1 MPGTVWHPCA
11 VASPQL
17 RRTGL
22 SAPAPHAAGKVP
34 YRITAFFWIIKI
46 LTTAMGEA
54 LADFLAFRYNPVVAG
69 VVGTVIFVIAMVL
82 QFRARRYQV
91 WVYWFAV
98 AMVAVWGTLAAD
110 GMHIKLGVPYSL
122 SSAFFAVCLAVVFAA
137 WYVTERTLSIHSI
150 TTPRREVF
158 YWATVLATFALGT
171 AVGDLTAT
179 TLHLGFL
186 ASGIMF
192 TGLICIPALAYWKLG
207 MNSVLAFWA
216 AYVLT
221 RPLGASYADW
231 LGVPHRY
238 GGVGLGRG
246 LVALILTIVIV
257 GFVAYLAVTRK
268 DVEPHDAGRDRAP
281 AGHPRPLTPGT
292 AGRPDTLG

>member
-1 MPGTVWHPCA
+1 MWHPCA
-11 VASPQL
+11 VASSQL
-17 RRTGL
+17 RRDGVRVPLPTGA
-22 SAPAPHAAGKVP
+22 SKVP
-34 YRITAFFWIIKI
+34 YRITAYFWIIKI

-54 LADFLAFRYNPVVAG
+54 LADYVALRYSPVLAGVAG
-69 VVGTVIFVIAMVL
+69 TLVFAVAMVL
-82 QFRARRYQV
+82 QFRAHRYRV
-91 WVYWFAV
+91 WIYWFAV

-110 GMHIKLGVPYSL
+110 GLHIKLGVSYAL
-122 SSAFFAVCLAVVFAA
+122 SSAFFAVCLVVVFVG
-137 WYVTERTLSIHSI
+137 WYATEHTLSIHSI
-150 TTPRREVF
+150 TSPRRELF

-186 ASGIMF
+186 TSGLMF
-192 TGLICIPALAYWKLG
+192 TGLICLPALAYWKLG
-207 MNSVLAFWA
+207 LNSVLAFWI

-246 LVALILTIVIV
+246 LVALMLIVVIV

-268 DVEPHDAGRDRAP
+268 DVQPEETAQVSRAP
-281 AGHPRPLTPGT
+281 AARHR
-292 AGRPDTLG
+292 R

>member
-1 MPGTVWHPCA
+1 M
-11 VASPQL
+11 ASPQV
-17 RRTGL
+17 RRDRVRV
-22 SAPAPHAAGKVP
+22 PAASGPSKVP
-34 YRITAFFWIIKI
+34 YRITAYFWIIKI

-54 LADFLAFRYNPVVAG
+54 LADFMAFRYSPVLAG
-69 VVGTVIFVIAMVL
+69 VVGTLIFAIAMVL
-82 QFRARRYQV
+82 QLRARRYRV
-91 WVYWFAV
+91 WIYWFAV

-110 GMHIKLGVPYSL
+110 GLHIKLGVPYAV
-122 SSAFFAVCLAVVFAA
+122 SSAFFAVCLTVVFVA
-137 WYVTERTLSIHSI
+137 WYATEHTLSIHSI
-150 TTPRREVF
+150 TTRRRELF

-186 ASGIMF
+186 TSGLMF
-192 TGLICIPALAYWKLG
+192 TGLICLPALAYWKLG
-207 MNSVLAFWA
+207 LNSVLAFWI

-246 LVALILTIVIV
+246 VVALILTVVIV

-268 DVEPHDAGRDRAP
+268 DVEPDETARTS
-281 AGHPRPLTPGT
+281 RPPG
-292 AGRPDTLG
+292 ARHRR

>member
-1 MPGTVWHPCA
+1 

-17 RRTGL
+17 RRSGV
-22 SAPAPHAAGKVP
+22 SVPAPYAASKVP

-54 LADFLAFRYNPVVAG
+54 LADFLALRYNPVFAG
-69 VVGTVIFVIAMVL
+69 VVGTVIFVVAMVL

-110 GMHIKLGVPYSL
+110 GMHIKLGVSYAL
-122 SSAFFAVCLAVVFAA
+122 SSAFFATCLVVVFVA
-137 WYVTERTLSIHSI
+137 WYATERTLSIHSI
-150 TTPRREVF
+150 TTQRREVF

-186 ASGIMF
+186 TSGLMF

-207 MNSVLAFWA
+207 LNSVLAFWF

-246 LVALILTIVIV
+246 LVALILSVVIV
-257 GFVAYLAVTRK
+257 AFVAYLAVTRK
-268 DVEPHDAGRDRAP
+268 DVEPDDAGRGRVTGRGRAP
-281 AGHPRPLTPGT
+281 QAAHARH
-292 AGRPDTLG
+292 RR

>member
-1 MPGTVWHPCA
+1 

-17 RRTGL
+17 RRSGV
-22 SAPAPHAAGKVP
+22 SVPAPYAASKVP

-54 LADFLAFRYNPVVAG
+54 LADFLAFRYNPVFAG

-110 GMHIKLGVPYSL
+110 GLHIKLGVPYAV
-122 SSAFFAVCLAVVFAA
+122 SSAFFAICLIVVFVA
-137 WYVTERTLSIHSI
+137 WYATERTLSIHSI
-150 TTPRREVF
+150 TTPRRELF
-158 YWATVLATFALGT
+158 YWATVLVTFALGT

-186 ASGIMF
+186 TSGLMF
-192 TGLICIPALAYWKLG
+192 TGLICLPALAYWKFGL
-207 MNSVLAFWA
+207 NSVLAFWI

-246 LVALILTIVIV
+246 LVALILSAVIV

-268 DVEPHDAGRDRAP
+268 DVQPEETVQASRAP
-281 AGHPRPLTPGT
+281 GARHR
-292 AGRPDTLG
+292 R

>member
-1 MPGTVWHPCA
+1 MPETLWHPCA
-11 VASPQL
+11 VASSQL
-17 RRTGL
+17 RRTTV
-22 SAPAPHAAGKVP
+22 SVPATYAAGKVP
-34 YRITAFFWIIKI
+34 YRITAYFWIIKI

-54 LADFLAFRYNPVVAG
+54 LADFMALRYNPVAAG
-69 VVGTVIFVIAMVL
+69 VVGTAVFVIAMVL
-82 QFRARRYQV
+82 QFRARQYQV
-91 WVYWFAV
+91 WIYWFAV

-110 GMHIKLGVPYSL
+110 GLHIKLGVPYAL
-122 SSAFFAVCLAVVFAA
+122 SSAFFAVCLVVVFAA
-137 WYVTERTLSIHSI
+137 WYATERTLSIHSI

-158 YWATVLATFALGT
+158 YWAAVLATFALGT

-186 ASGIMF
+186 TSGLLF

-207 MNSVLAFWA
+207 LNSVLAFWI

-246 LVALILTIVIV
+246 LVALILSIVIV
-257 GFVAYLAVTRK
+257 GFVAFLAVTRK
-268 DVEPHDAGRDRAP
+268 DVDEGEAGR
-281 AGHPRPLTPGT
+281 
-292 AGRPDTLG
+292 GRPAAVHARHRR

>member
-1 MPGTVWHPCA
+1 M
-11 VASPQL
+11 ASPQV
-17 RRTGL
+17 RRDEVRV
-22 SAPAPHAAGKVP
+22 PAPSGASKVP
-34 YRITAFFWIIKI
+34 YRITVYFWIIKI

-54 LADFLAFRYNPVVAG
+54 LADFVALRYSPVLAGVAG
-69 VVGTVIFVIAMVL
+69 TVVFAVALVL
-82 QFRARRYQV
+82 QFRAPRYRV
-91 WVYWFAV
+91 WIYWFAV

-110 GMHIKLGVPYSL
+110 GLHIKLGVPYAL
-122 SSAFFAVCLAVVFAA
+122 SSAFFAACLVVVFVA
-137 WYVTERTLSIHSI
+137 WYATERTLSIHSI
-150 TTPRREVF
+150 TTPRRELF

-171 AVGDLTAT
+171 AVGDFTAT

-186 ASGIMF
+186 ASGLMF
-192 TGLICIPALAYWKLG
+192 TGLICLPALAYWKLG
-207 MNSVLAFWA
+207 LNPVLAFWI

-246 LVALILTIVIV
+246 LVALLLSVVIV

-268 DVEPHDAGRDRAP
+268 DVQPDETAQATRA
-281 AGHPRPLTPGT
+281 AARHR
-292 AGRPDTLG
+292 R

>member
-1 MPGTVWHPCA
+1 M
-11 VASPQL
+11 ASPQV
-17 RRTGL
+17 RRDRVRF
-22 SAPAPHAAGKVP
+22 PAPSGPSKVP
-34 YRITAFFWIIKI
+34 YRITAYFWIIKI

-54 LADFLAFRYNPVVAG
+54 LADFMALRYSPVLAG
-69 VVGTVIFVIAMVL
+69 VVGTLIFAIAMVL
-82 QFRARRYQV
+82 QLRARRYRV
-91 WVYWFAV
+91 WIYWFAV

-110 GMHIKLGVPYSL
+110 GLHIKLGVPYAV
-122 SSAFFAVCLAVVFAA
+122 SSAFFAVCLTVVFVA
-137 WYVTERTLSIHSI
+137 WYATEHTLSIHSI
-150 TTPRREVF
+150 TTRRRELF

-186 ASGIMF
+186 TSGLMF
-192 TGLICIPALAYWKLG
+192 TGLICLPALAYWKLG
-207 MNSVLAFWA
+207 LNSVLAFWI

-238 GGVGLGRG
+238 GGVQLGRG
-246 LVALILTIVIV
+246 VVALILTVVIV

-268 DVEPHDAGRDRAP
+268 DVEPDETARTSRPP
-281 AGHPRPLTPGT
+281 AARHR
-292 AGRPDTLG
+292 R

>member
-1 MPGTVWHPCA
+1 
-11 VASPQL
+11 VASPQV
-17 RRTGL
+17 RRDEVRV
-22 SAPAPHAAGKVP
+22 PATSGASKVP
-34 YRITAFFWIIKI
+34 YRITAYFWIIKI

-54 LADFLAFRYNPVVAG
+54 LADFMALRYSPVLAG
-69 VVGTVIFVIAMVL
+69 VVGTLVFAVALVL
-82 QFRARRYQV
+82 QFRARRYRV
-91 WVYWFAV
+91 WIYWFAV

-110 GMHIKLGVPYSL
+110 GLHIKLGVPYAL
-122 SSAFFAVCLAVVFAA
+122 SSAFFAACLVVVFVA
-137 WYVTERTLSIHSI
+137 WYATERTLSIHSI
-150 TTPRREVF
+150 TTPRRELF

-186 ASGIMF
+186 TSGLMF
-192 TGLICIPALAYWKLG
+192 TGLICLPALAYWKLG
-207 MNSVLAFWA
+207 LNSVLAFWI

-246 LVALILTIVIV
+246 LVALILTVVIV
-257 GFVAYLAVTRK
+257 GFVAYLAVSRK
-268 DVEPHDAGRDRAP
+268 DVQPGETAQAQ
-281 AGHPRPLTPGT
+281 AQAQAPRPP
-292 AGRPDTLG
+292 AARHRR

>member
-1 MPGTVWHPCA
+1 MPETLWHPCA

-17 RRTGL
+17 RRTTV
-22 SAPAPHAAGKVP
+22 SVPATYPAGKVP
-34 YRITAFFWIIKI
+34 YRITAYFWIIKI

-54 LADFLAFRYNPVVAG
+54 LADFMALRYNPVVAG
-69 VVGTVIFVIAMVL
+69 VVGTAVFVIAMVL
-82 QFRARRYQV
+82 QFRARQYQV
-91 WVYWFAV
+91 WIYWFAV

-110 GMHIKLGVPYSL
+110 GMHIKLGVPYAL
-122 SSAFFAVCLAVVFAA
+122 SSAFFAVCLVVVFAA
-137 WYVTERTLSIHSI
+137 WYATERTLSIHSI

-158 YWATVLATFALGT
+158 YWAAVLATFALGT

-186 ASGIMF
+186 TSGLLF

-207 MNSVLAFWA
+207 PNSVLAFWI

-246 LVALILTIVIV
+246 LVALILSIVIV
-257 GFVAYLAVTRK
+257 GFVAFLAVTRK
-268 DVEPHDAGRDRAP
+268 DVDEGEAGR
-281 AGHPRPLTPGT
+281 
-292 AGRPDTLG
+292 GRPAAVHARHRR

>member
-1 MPGTVWHPCA
+1 V
-11 VASPQL
+11 
-17 RRTGL
+17 
-22 SAPAPHAAGKVP
+22 PARSGPSKVP
-34 YRITAFFWIIKI
+34 YRITAYFWIIKI

-54 LADFLAFRYNPVVAG
+54 LADFMALRYSPVLAG
-69 VVGTVIFVIAMVL
+69 VVGTLVFAIAMVL
-82 QFRARRYQV
+82 QFRAPGYRV
-91 WVYWFAV
+91 WIYWFAV

-110 GMHIKLGVPYSL
+110 GLHIKLGVPYAL
-122 SSAFFAVCLAVVFAA
+122 SSAFFAVCLAAVFIA
-137 WYVTERTLSIHSI
+137 WYATERTLSIHSI

-171 AVGDLTAT
+171 AVGDFTAT
-179 TLHLGFL
+179 TLHLGFF
-186 ASGIMF
+186 ASGLMF
-192 TGLICIPALAYWKLG
+192 TGLICLPALAYWKFGL
-207 MNSVLAFWA
+207 NSVLAFWI

-246 LVALILTIVIV
+246 LLALILSVVIV

-268 DVEPHDAGRDRAP
+268 DVEPDERARASRASRAP
-281 AGHPRPLTPGT
+281 AARHR
-292 AGRPDTLG
+292 R

>member
-1 MPGTVWHPCA
+1 

-17 RRTGL
+17 RQDEPRV
-22 SAPAPHAAGKVP
+22 PAPSGASKVP
-34 YRITAFFWIIKI
+34 YRITAYFWIIKI

-54 LADFLAFRYNPVVAG
+54 LADFLALRYSPVLAG
-69 VVGTVIFVIAMVL
+69 VVGTLVFAVALVL
-82 QFRARRYQV
+82 QFRAPRYRV
-91 WVYWFAV
+91 WIYWFAV

-110 GMHIKLGVPYSL
+110 GLHIKLGVPYAL
-122 SSAFFAVCLAVVFAA
+122 SSAFFAVCLAVVFVA
-137 WYVTERTLSIHSI
+137 WYATEHTLSIHSI
-150 TTPRREVF
+150 TTPRRELF

-171 AVGDLTAT
+171 ALGDFTAT

-186 ASGIMF
+186 ASGLMF
-192 TGLICIPALAYWKLG
+192 TGLICLPALAYWKLG
-207 MNSVLAFWA
+207 LNPVLAFWI

-246 LVALILTIVIV
+246 LVALILSVVIV

-268 DVEPHDAGRDRAP
+268 DVEPGE
-281 AGHPRPLTPGT
+281 T
-292 AGRPDTLG
+292 AQAAKGPVARHRR

>member
-1 MPGTVWHPCA
+1 M
-11 VASPQL
+11 ASPQV
-17 RRTGL
+17 RRDRVRV
-22 SAPAPHAAGKVP
+22 PAPSGPSKVP
-34 YRITAFFWIIKI
+34 YRITAYFWIIKI

-54 LADFLAFRYNPVVAG
+54 LADFMALRYSPVLAG
-69 VVGTVIFVIAMVL
+69 VVGTLIFAIAMVL
-82 QFRARRYQV
+82 QLRARRYRV
-91 WVYWFAV
+91 WIYWFAV

-110 GMHIKLGVPYSL
+110 GLHIKLGVPYAV
-122 SSAFFAVCLAVVFAA
+122 SSAFFAVCLTVVFVA
-137 WYVTERTLSIHSI
+137 WYATEHTLSIHSI
-150 TTPRREVF
+150 TTRRRELF

-186 ASGIMF
+186 TSGLMF
-192 TGLICIPALAYWKLG
+192 TGLICLPALAYWKLG
-207 MNSVLAFWA
+207 LNSVLAFWI

-246 LVALILTIVIV
+246 VVALILTVVIV

-268 DVEPHDAGRDRAP
+268 DVEPDETARTS
-281 AGHPRPLTPGT
+281 RPPG
-292 AGRPDTLG
+292 ARHRR

>member
-1 MPGTVWHPCA
+1 V
-11 VASPQL
+11 
-17 RRTGL
+17 
-22 SAPAPHAAGKVP
+22 PARSGPSKVP
-34 YRITAFFWIIKI
+34 YRITAYFWIIKI

-54 LADFLAFRYNPVVAG
+54 LADFMALHYSPVLAG
-69 VVGTVIFVIAMVL
+69 VVGTLVFAIAMVL
-82 QFRARRYQV
+82 QFRAPRYRV
-91 WVYWFAV
+91 WIYWFAV

-110 GMHIKLGVPYSL
+110 GLHIKLGVPYAL
-122 SSAFFAVCLAVVFAA
+122 SSAFFAVCLTVVFIA
-137 WYVTERTLSIHSI
+137 WYATERTLSIHSI

-171 AVGDLTAT
+171 AVGDFTAT
-179 TLHLGFL
+179 TLHLGFF
-186 ASGIMF
+186 ASGLLF
-192 TGLICIPALAYWKLG
+192 TGLICLPALAYWKLG
-207 MNSVLAFWA
+207 LNPVLAFWI

-246 LVALILTIVIV
+246 LVALILSVVIV

-268 DVEPHDAGRDRAP
+268 DVEPDETARAP
-281 AGHPRPLTPGT
+281 RAPRAPRASGG
-292 AGRPDTLG
+292 AHRR

>member
-1 MPGTVWHPCA
+1 
-11 VASPQL
+11 VASPQV
-17 RRTGL
+17 RRDGVRV
-22 SAPAPHAAGKVP
+22 PAPSAASKVP
-34 YRITAFFWIIKI
+34 YRITAYFWIIKI

-54 LADFLAFRYNPVVAG
+54 LADFLALRYNPVLAG
-69 VVGTVIFVIAMVL
+69 VVGTLVFGVALVL
-82 QFRARRYQV
+82 QFRARRYRA
-91 WVYWFAV
+91 WIYWFAV

-110 GMHIKLGVPYSL
+110 GLHIKLGVPYAL
-122 SSAFFAVCLAVVFAA
+122 SSAFFAVCLVVVFVA
-137 WYVTERTLSIHSI
+137 WYATERTLSIHSI
-150 TTPRREVF
+150 TTPRRELF

-186 ASGIMF
+186 TSGLMF
-192 TGLICIPALAYWKLG
+192 TGLICLPALAYWKLG
-207 MNSVLAFWA
+207 MNSVLAFWI

-246 LVALILTIVIV
+246 LVALILSVVIV

-268 DVEPHDAGRDRAP
+268 DAQPEETARASRAP
-281 AGHPRPLTPGT
+281 AARHR
-292 AGRPDTLG
+292 R

>member
-1 MPGTVWHPCA
+1 
-11 VASPQL
+11 
-17 RRTGL
+17 
-22 SAPAPHAAGKVP
+22 
-34 YRITAFFWIIKI
+34 
-46 LTTAMGEA
+46 MGEA
-54 LADFLAFRYNPVVAG
+54 LADFLALRYNPVVAG
-69 VVGTVIFVIAMVL
+69 VVGTVIFAVAMVL

-110 GMHIKLGVPYSL
+110 GMHIKLGVPYAL
-122 SSAFFAVCLAVVFAA
+122 SSAFFAACLVVVFVA
-137 WYVTERTLSIHSI
+137 WYATERTLSIHSI
-150 TTPRREVF
+150 TTRRREVF

-186 ASGIMF
+186 TSGLMF

-207 MNSVLAFWA
+207 LNSVLAFWC

-246 LVALILTIVIV
+246 LVALILSAVIV
-257 GFVAYLAVTRK
+257 AFVAYLAVTRK
-268 DVEPHDAGRDRAP
+268 DVQPDDAGQGRA
-281 AGHPRPLTPGT
+281 AQPGR
-292 AGRPDTLG
+292 ARHRR

>member
-1 MPGTVWHPCA
+1 
-11 VASPQL
+11 VASPQV
-17 RRTGL
+17 RRDRVRV
-22 SAPAPHAAGKVP
+22 PAPSGPSKVP
-34 YRITAFFWIIKI
+34 YRITAYFWIIKI

-54 LADFLAFRYNPVVAG
+54 LADFVAFRYSPVLAGVAG
-69 VVGTVIFVIAMVL
+69 TVVFGIAMVL
-82 QFRARRYQV
+82 QLRARRYRV
-91 WVYWFAV
+91 WIYWFAV

-110 GMHIKLGVPYSL
+110 GLHIKLGVPYAV
-122 SSAFFAVCLAVVFAA
+122 SSAFFAVCLVVVFVT
-137 WYVTERTLSIHSI
+137 WYATERTLSIHSI
-150 TTPRREVF
+150 TTPRRELF
-158 YWATVLATFALGT
+158 YWATVLVTFALGT

-186 ASGIMF
+186 TSGLMF
-192 TGLICIPALAYWKLG
+192 TGLICLPALAYWKLG
-207 MNSVLAFWA
+207 LNPVLAFWI

-246 LVALILTIVIV
+246 LVALILSAVIV

-268 DVEPHDAGRDRAP
+268 DVQPEETVQASRAQASRAP
-281 AGHPRPLTPGT
+281 AARHR
-292 AGRPDTLG
+292 R

>member
-1 MPGTVWHPCA
+1 MRQTLWHPCA

-17 RRTGL
+17 RRTAVSA
-22 SAPAPHAAGKVP
+22 SAPYPAGKVP
-34 YRITAFFWIIKI
+34 YRITAYFWIIKI

-82 QFRARRYQV
+82 QFRARHYQV
-91 WVYWFAV
+91 WIYWFAV

-110 GMHIKLGVPYSL
+110 GMHIKLGVPYAL
-122 SSAFFAVCLAVVFAA
+122 SSAFFAICLAVVFAA
-137 WYVTERTLSIHSI
+137 WYATEHTLSIHSI

-186 ASGIMF
+186 TSGLLF

-207 MNSVLAFWA
+207 RGSVLAFWT

-246 LVALILTIVIV
+246 LVALMLSIVII
-257 GFVAYLAVTRK
+257 GFVAFLAATRK
-268 DVEPHDAGRDRAP
+268 DAAGPGGP
-281 AGHPRPLTPGT
+281 AVFHARH
-292 AGRPDTLG
+292 RR

>member
-1 MPGTVWHPCA
+1 MPGTVWHPFA
-11 VASPQL
+11 VTSPQL
-17 RRTGL
+17 RRTAVSG
-22 SAPAPHAAGKVP
+22 PTYHAASKVP

-69 VVGTVIFVIAMVL
+69 VAGTAVFVIAMVL
-82 QFRARRYQV
+82 QFRAREYRV
-91 WVYWFAV
+91 WIYWFAV

-110 GMHIKLGVPYSL
+110 GMHIKLGVPYAL

-137 WYVTERTLSIHSI
+137 WYATERTLSIHSI

-158 YWATVLATFALGT
+158 YWAAVLATFALGT

-186 ASGIMF
+186 TSGLVF
-192 TGLICIPALAYWKLG
+192 TGLICIPALAYWKLRG
-207 MNSVLAFWA
+207 SSVLAFWT

-246 LVALILTIVIV
+246 LVALILSVVIV
-257 GFVAYLAVTRK
+257 GFVAFLAVTRT
-268 DVEPHDAGRDRAP
+268 DAEEGQARRRPAP
-281 AGHPRPLTPGT
+281 VHSRH
-292 AGRPDTLG
+292 RR

>member
-1 MPGTVWHPCA
+1 M
-11 VASPQL
+11 ASPQV
-17 RRTGL
+17 RQDGPRI
-22 SAPAPHAAGKVP
+22 PAPSGASKVP
-34 YRITAFFWIIKI
+34 YRITAYFWIIKI

-54 LADFLAFRYNPVVAG
+54 LSDFLALRYGAVLAG
-69 VVGTVIFVIAMVL
+69 VVGTSVFAVALVL
-82 QFRARRYQV
+82 QFRARRYRV
-91 WVYWFAV
+91 WIYWFAV

-110 GMHIKLGVPYSL
+110 GLHIKLGVPYAL
-122 SSAFFAVCLAVVFAA
+122 SSAFFAACLAVVFVA
-137 WYVTERTLSIHSI
+137 WYATEHTLSIHSI

-171 AVGDLTAT
+171 ALGDFTAT

-186 ASGIMF
+186 ASGLMF
-192 TGLICIPALAYWKLG
+192 TGLICLPALAYWKLG
-207 MNSVLAFWA
+207 LNPVLAFWI

-246 LVALILTIVIV
+246 LVALILSVVIV

-268 DVEPHDAGRDRAP
+268 DVQPDETVQAAAAP
-281 AGHPRPLTPGT
+281 AARHR
-292 AGRPDTLG
+292 R

>member
-1 MPGTVWHPCA
+1 M
-11 VASPQL
+11 ASPQV
-17 RRTGL
+17 RQNGPRI
-22 SAPAPHAAGKVP
+22 PAPSGASKVP
-34 YRITAFFWIIKI
+34 YRITAYFWIIKI

-54 LADFLAFRYNPVVAG
+54 LSDFLALRYGPVLAG
-69 VVGTVIFVIAMVL
+69 VVGTSVFAVALVL
-82 QFRARRYQV
+82 QFRARRYRV
-91 WVYWFAV
+91 WIYWFAV

-110 GMHIKLGVPYSL
+110 GLHIKLGVPYAL
-122 SSAFFAVCLAVVFAA
+122 SSAFFAACLAVVFVA
-137 WYVTERTLSIHSI
+137 WYATEHTLSIHSI

-171 AVGDLTAT
+171 ALGDFTAT

-186 ASGIMF
+186 ASGLMF
-192 TGLICIPALAYWKLG
+192 TGLICLPALAYWKLG
-207 MNSVLAFWA
+207 LNPVLAFWI

-246 LVALILTIVIV
+246 LVALILSVVIV

-268 DVEPHDAGRDRAP
+268 DVQPDETVPAAAAP
-281 AGHPRPLTPGT
+281 AARHR
-292 AGRPDTLG
+292 R

>member
-1 MPGTVWHPCA
+1 

-17 RRTGL
+17 RQDEPRV
-22 SAPAPHAAGKVP
+22 PAPSGASKVP
-34 YRITAFFWIIKI
+34 YRITAYFWIIKI

-54 LADFLAFRYNPVVAG
+54 LSDFLALRYGAVLAG
-69 VVGTVIFVIAMVL
+69 VVGTSVFAVALVL
-82 QFRARRYQV
+82 QFRATRYRV
-91 WVYWFAV
+91 WIYWFAV

-110 GMHIKLGVPYSL
+110 GLHIKLGVPYAL
-122 SSAFFAVCLAVVFAA
+122 SSAFFAACLAVVFVA
-137 WYVTERTLSIHSI
+137 WYATEHTLSIHSI
-150 TTPRREVF
+150 TTPRRELF

-171 AVGDLTAT
+171 ALGDFTAT

-186 ASGIMF
+186 ASGLMF
-192 TGLICIPALAYWKLG
+192 TGLICLPALAYWKLG
-207 MNSVLAFWA
+207 LNPVLAFWI

-246 LVALILTIVIV
+246 LVALILSVVIV

-268 DVEPHDAGRDRAP
+268 DVQPDETVQAAAAP
-281 AGHPRPLTPGT
+281 VARHR
-292 AGRPDTLG
+292 R

>member
-1 MPGTVWHPCA
+1 MLRAVWHPNA

-17 RRTGL
+17 RRT
-22 SAPAPHAAGKVP
+22 SVRVPAPGAVSKVP
-34 YRITAFFWIIKI
+34 YRITVFFWIIKI
-46 LTTAMGEA
+46 LTTGMGEA
-54 LADFLAFRYNPVVAG
+54 LADYGALRYGTVAAGVAG
-69 VVGTVIFVIAMVL
+69 TAIFVVAMVL

-122 SSAFFAVCLAVVFAA
+122 SSAFFAICLAVVFAA
-137 WYVTERTLSIHSI
+137 WYATEHTLSIHSI
-150 TTPRREVF
+150 TTRRRELF
-158 YWATVLATFALGT
+158 YWTTVLATFALGT
-171 AVGDLTAT
+171 AVGDMTAT

-186 ASGIMF
+186 ASGILF
-192 TGLICIPALAYWKLG
+192 TGLICLPALAYWKLG
-207 MNSVLAFWA
+207 LNPVLAFWI

-231 LGVPHRY
+231 LGVAPQH

-246 LVALILTIVIV
+246 VVALILSVVII
-257 GFVAYLAVTRK
+257 GFVAYLAATRK
-268 DVEPHDAGRDRAP
+268 DVQPGAAPRA
-281 AGHPRPLTPGT
+281 AHARH
-292 AGRPDTLG
+292 RR

>member
-1 MPGTVWHPCA
+1 
-11 VASPQL
+11 VASPQV
-17 RRTGL
+17 RRDRVRV
-22 SAPAPHAAGKVP
+22 PASSGPSKVP
-34 YRITAFFWIIKI
+34 YRITAYFWIIKI

-54 LADFLAFRYNPVVAG
+54 LADFVALRYSPVLAGVAG
-69 VVGTVIFVIAMVL
+69 TVVFVIALVL
-82 QFRARRYQV
+82 QLRARRYRV
-91 WVYWFAV
+91 WIYWFAV

-110 GMHIKLGVPYSL
+110 GLHIKLGVPYAV
-122 SSAFFAVCLAVVFAA
+122 SSAFFAVCLTVVFVA
-137 WYVTERTLSIHSI
+137 WYATEHTLSIHSI
-150 TTPRREVF
+150 TTRRRELF

-186 ASGIMF
+186 TSGLMF
-192 TGLICIPALAYWKLG
+192 TGLICLPALAYWKLG
-207 MNSVLAFWA
+207 LNSVLAFWI

-231 LGVPHRY
+231 LGVPHSH

-246 LVALILTIVIV
+246 LVALILTVVIV

-268 DVEPHDAGRDRAP
+268 DVEPGEMARASRAP
-281 AGHPRPLTPGT
+281 ARHR
-292 AGRPDTLG
+292 R

>member
-1 MPGTVWHPCA
+1 
-11 VASPQL
+11 VASPQV
-17 RRTGL
+17 RRDRVRV
-22 SAPAPHAAGKVP
+22 PAPSGPSKVP
-34 YRITAFFWIIKI
+34 YRITAYFWIIKI

-54 LADFLAFRYNPVVAG
+54 LADFVALRYSPVLAGVAG
-69 VVGTVIFVIAMVL
+69 TVVFVIALVL
-82 QFRARRYQV
+82 QLRARRYRV
-91 WVYWFAV
+91 WIYWFAV

-110 GMHIKLGVPYSL
+110 GLHIKLGVPYAL
-122 SSAFFAVCLAVVFAA
+122 SSAFFAVCLVVVFVA
-137 WYVTERTLSIHSI
+137 WYATEHTLSIHSI
-150 TTPRREVF
+150 TTPRRELF

-186 ASGIMF
+186 TSGLMF
-192 TGLICIPALAYWKLG
+192 TGLICLPALAYWKLG
-207 MNSVLAFWA
+207 LNSVLAFWI

-231 LGVPHRY
+231 LGVPHSH

-246 LVALILTIVIV
+246 LVALILTVVIV

-268 DVEPHDAGRDRAP
+268 DVEPGEMARASRAP
-281 AGHPRPLTPGT
+281 ARHR
-292 AGRPDTLG
+292 R